1 MEDFECYSYCID
13 KPVTN
18 VQPLYGANAS
28 RIITTHRCFDILVGF
43 PDPTTEEIESIYGS
57 IAISLFVNMGV
68 PFLVLH
74 TDKFTVDLNFNIKCI
89 NEQHVGE
96 WLNDN
101 YDGVHILF
109 VDSNTMKLVA
119 LRIIELSMM
128 REIRQIL
135 KSNLSYSYEY
145 IDNVI
150 AQTMNQYSIVDMWN
164 SSVKRDGFL
173 PIDKKV

>member
-1 MEDFECYSYCID
+1 MEDFEYYSYSIG
-13 KPVTN
+13 KPIPG
-18 VQPLYGANAS
+18 VQPFYGANAS

-43 PDPTTEEIESIYGS
+43 PDPTKDEIEGIYGG

-119 LRIIELSMM
+119 LRVVELSMM

-150 AQTMNQYSIVDMWN
+150 VQTMNHYSTVDMWN
-164 SSVKRDGFL
+164 SSIKCDGFL
-173 PIDKKV
+173 PIEKNI